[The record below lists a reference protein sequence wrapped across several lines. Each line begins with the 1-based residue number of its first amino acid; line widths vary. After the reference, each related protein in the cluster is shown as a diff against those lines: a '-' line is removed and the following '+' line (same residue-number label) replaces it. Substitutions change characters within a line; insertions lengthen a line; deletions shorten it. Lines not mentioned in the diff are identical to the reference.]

1 MQHNLLQ
8 GDQQEQQQQ
17 LLPPEHSNSTQPEPG
32 TTSPAAHNSGASN
45 PSAAAADDDVRQIAL
60 LIARFACNNHTVC
73 DDELRPVGVGL
84 YPLGALINHHCR
96 PNCVQTFTGRSI
108 VFRWVLP
115 PGLDSLCASTR
126 VGNFAVSNSN
136 SDSCH
141 T

>member
-1 MQHNLLQ
+1 MQHSLLQ
-8 GDQQEQQQQ
+8 SDQQDHHQQQQ
-17 LLPPEHSNSTQPEPG
+17 LPPKHSISTQPEPG
-32 TTSPAAHNSGASN
+32 TTSPAADDSGASN
-45 PSAAAADDDVRQIAL
+45 PSAAADDVRQIAL

-84 YPLGALINHHCR
+84 FPLGALINHHCR

-115 PGLDSLCASTR
+115 PGLNSLCACSS
-126 VGNFAVSNSN
+126 VGNFAVSSSN